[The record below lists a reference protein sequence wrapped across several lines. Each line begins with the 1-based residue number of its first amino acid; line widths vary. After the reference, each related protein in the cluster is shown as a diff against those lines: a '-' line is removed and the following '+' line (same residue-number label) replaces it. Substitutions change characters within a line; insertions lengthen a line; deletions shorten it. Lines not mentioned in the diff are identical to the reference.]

1 MTDERATTMTDDAI
15 SEAKTAIEQ
24 AVGCPRE
31 CTTYGTGCYCDIAAR
46 ASLEAALPLIVAKER
61 ERAARIAEREV
72 AAMRAA
78 QMEFGGVGSG
88 NPAAV
93 YCQTRGQVAMEIA
106 ATIRSGNGGE

>member
-1 MTDERATTMTDDAI
+1 MV
-15 SEAKTAIEQ
+15 EAGARAIERIKCASEYEFEDSLQ
-24 AVGCPRE
+24 SRTLMNIRRNE
-31 CTTYGTGCYCDIAAR
+31 AR
-46 ASLEAALPLIVAKER
+46 AALEAALPLIVAKER